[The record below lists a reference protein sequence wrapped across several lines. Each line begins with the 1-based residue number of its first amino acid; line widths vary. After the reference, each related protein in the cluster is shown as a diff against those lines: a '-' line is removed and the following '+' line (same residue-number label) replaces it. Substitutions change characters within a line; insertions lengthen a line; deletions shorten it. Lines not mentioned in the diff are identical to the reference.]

1 MAKTDLDSF
10 SIEEHAALR
19 DNATDKKSDEK
30 QSNQVKEQT
39 LRKRGL
45 RPTLMN
51 YPERTEV
58 AIRLAVPI
66 MGAA

>member
-1 MAKTDLDSF
+1 
-10 SIEEHAALR
+10 LR

-45 RPTLMN
+45 RPALMN

>member
-30 QSNQVKEQT
+30 QSNEATEKKV
-39 LRKRGL
+39 RKKTRDADAEKPSPAHRSG
-45 RPTLMN
+45 N
-51 YPERTEV
+51 
-58 AIRLAVPI
+58 PI
-66 MGAA
+66 GRAYNG